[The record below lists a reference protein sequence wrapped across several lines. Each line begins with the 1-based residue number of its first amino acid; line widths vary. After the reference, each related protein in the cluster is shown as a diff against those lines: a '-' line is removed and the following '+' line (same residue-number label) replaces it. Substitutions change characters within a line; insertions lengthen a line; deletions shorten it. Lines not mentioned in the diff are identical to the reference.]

1 MNGYL
6 HKIGGST
13 MAINFDKAFGVHPD
27 GMVLRAK
34 RAEIIAS
41 NIANADTPGYKA
53 KGMNFQDALA
63 SASKAQNMSMS
74 RTNEKHF
81 DVRME
86 LNTGVGYRVPDQ
98 PDTGDGN
105 TVDAQVERN
114 LYLQNSLEY
123 QASVQFLNAKVKGLK
138 KAISGGNS

>member
-1 MNGYL
+1 
-6 HKIGGST
+6 
-13 MAINFDKAFGVHPD
+13 MAISFDKAFGIHPQ

-53 KGMNFQDALA
+53 RGMNFQDALA
-63 SASKAQNMSMS
+63 SAAKNQQMGMS

-86 LNTGVGYRVPDQ
+86 LNDGEGFRVPDQ

-105 TVDAQVERN
+105 TVNVQVERN

-123 QASVQFLNAKVKGLK
+123 QASVQFMNAKVKGLK
-138 KAISGGNS
+138 KAITGGQ